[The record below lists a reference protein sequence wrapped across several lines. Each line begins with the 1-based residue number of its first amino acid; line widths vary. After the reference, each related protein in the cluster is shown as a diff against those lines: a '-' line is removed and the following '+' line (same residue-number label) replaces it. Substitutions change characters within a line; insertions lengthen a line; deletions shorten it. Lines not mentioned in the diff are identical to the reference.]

1 MKLDKYFV
9 LNYLF
14 QLINYGKN
22 IKTMLKQYYILW
34 FYKLPKI
41 VSKHENEINGD
52 LYLKLKKQY
61 VINVLPQ
68 FSVTCNAKFTVAQ
81 KCIFLCP

>member
-52 LYLKLKKQY
+52 LYLKLK
-61 VINVLPQ
+61 NNPL
-68 FSVTCNAKFTVAQ
+68 
-81 KCIFLCP
+81 